1 MDENRK
7 QTIIHEIKYWK
18 TNHLLPTHYCD
29 FLLALYTEGSGE
41 VEEERAELLVD
52 ERHKTTDQGLMLL
65 LPHLFSLLM
74 MAIIPLMLSVLLL
87 VNLSILAQISVIIV
101 SMLVVTLFYMLSQ
114 RIRALKVPYS
124 AALYFI
130 SMLLAGLF
138 MSRFF
143 QPAYI
148 YRIAVFVSLILL
160 GFIIGGFKKD
170 KWLLIT
176 TFILLVIGIVGIFL

>member
-29 FLLALYTEGSGE
+29 FLLALYTEGSGD
-41 VEEERAELLVD
+41 VEEEREDLLVD
-52 ERHKTTDQGLMLL
+52 ERHKTSDQGLMLL

-74 MAIIPLMLSVLLL
+74 MAIIPLMLSMLLL
-87 VNLSILAQISVIIV
+87 VNLSILTQISMIV
-101 SMLVVTLFYMLSQ
+101 ASMVVVTLFYMLAL
-114 RIRALKVPYS
+114 RIQALKVPYS
-124 AALYFI
+124 AAIFFI

-138 MSRFF
+138 MSSFF

-148 YRIAVFVSLILL
+148 YRIAVFASFSLL
-160 GFIIGGFKKD
+160 GLIIGGMKKD
-170 KWLLIT
+170 KWLLIVT
-176 TFILLVIGIVGIFL
+176 VIILGLGIVGIF